1 MSLKSLKS
9 LKFAFICLI
18 CLSLFSCGQ
27 QQEAEEEPQGNPN
40 NYTWTQPMRVP
51 QTYGEEEMKIA
62 TDVCRAFQEKRALV
76 NANGTLD
83 MDFRLTEQNCSA
95 GTGVERRASGRMQ
108 ALRDGQLRLTN
119 LSRGTQLY
127 SDVLSDQHPK
137 VKNFCDLVL
146 RGEAPS
152 NTQRDG
158 VLRYQVTFFRQAGF
172 DYIQIAEFRE
182 SNGIYFPYLI
192 ERASVFT
199 ATSTTNR
206 NNYGFV
212 KVRGVNT
219 PCANRASTNTVLQE
233 WL

>member
-1 MSLKSLKS
+1 MPLKSLNI
-9 LKFAFICLI
+9 AFFCLI

-83 MDFRLTEQNCSA
+83 LDFRLTEQNCSA

-108 ALRDGQLRLTN
+108 ALRDGSIRLVS
-119 LSRGTQLY
+119 LDRRASLY
-127 SDVLSDQHPK
+127 EDVLTDRHPK
-137 VKNFCDLVL
+137 VVNFCDLVL

-158 VLRYQVTFFRQAGF
+158 TSLRTQVNFFRAQGF
-172 DYIQIAEFRE
+172 DWIQIAEFRK
-182 SNGIYFPYLI
+182 SDGRFFPYLI

-199 ATSTTNR
+199 VTSTTNQ